1 MQQGRPFLPLMQLK
15 CVSID
20 KSGQQHVSNN
30 KSGVYSQQEM
40 LSKTE
45 KEKRPL
51 HRQVAM
57 SVSSASTHSMESTQT
72 KSLEAQD
79 DIVLRRSSHYPQGVY
94 IHLNSSSP
102 Y

>member
-1 MQQGRPFLPLMQLK
+1 M
-15 CVSID
+15 
-20 KSGQQHVSNN
+20 N
-30 KSGVYSQQEM
+30 GVYSQQEM

-57 SVSSASTHSMESTQT
+57 SVSSASTHSMESTQA

-79 DIVLRRSSHYPQGVY
+79 DIVLRRSSHYPQGAY
-94 IHLNSSSP
+94 ISFVTSCFLMDLLEAS
-102 Y
+102 

>member
-1 MQQGRPFLPLMQLK
+1 MLAVMVRVDSSTAVAVRVALVTQQ
-15 CVSID
+15 D
-20 KSGQQHVSNN
+20 A
-30 KSGVYSQQEM
+30 
-40 LSKTE
+40 LSKSE

-79 DIVLRRSSHYPQGVY
+79 DIILRRSSHYPQGLY
-94 IHLNSSSP
+94 IDFVN
-102 Y
+102 